1 MSVLSPPAS
10 SAAPDAVI
18 GDLAVAREAIAALT
32 GIQLAAGKDYF
43 VAARLEGLRQ
53 QEGCATIA
61 ALCERARRAPH
72 GPLAHRLIDAITVK
86 ETLFFRDAAPFELLR
101 RHLLPS
107 LLARHDGQAAGRP
120 RPVRIWSAA
129 CSTGQEVYSLAIL
142 LRELLGP
149 AAGDRVQLLGTDIS
163 AEAVDR
169 AREGVYSRFEI
180 ERGLGA
186 DRLARYFEPAGRRW
200 RVREDLRALAR
211 FETRNLLAPLTVGP
225 CDLVLCR
232 NVAIYFDLAVRKDLF
247 ARLARTLDPDG
258 YLLIGA
264 TESLVGVDDR
274 FAPRRECGAVYYQLH
289 GGGVS

>member
-1 MSVLSPPAS
+1 MSVLMPAAS
-10 SAAPDAVI
+10 DHAPDAVI
-18 GDLAVAREAIAALT
+18 GDLAVVRAAIAALT
-32 GIQLAAGKDYF
+32 GIQLDGGKDYF

-53 QEGCATIA
+53 QEGDTTIA
-61 ALCERARRAPH
+61 DLCERARRASH
-72 GPLAHRLIDAITVK
+72 GPLARRLIDAITVK
-86 ETLFFRDAAPFELLR
+86 ETLFFRDGAPFELLR
-101 RHLLPS
+101 RHLLPA
-107 LLARHDGQAAGRP
+107 LIARRGGQAAGRP
-120 RPVRIWSAA
+120 APVRIWSAA

-149 AAGDRVQLLGTDIS
+149 HAGERVQLLGTDIS
-163 AEAVDR
+163 GEAVAR

-186 DRLARYFEPAGRRW
+186 DQLARYFEPAGRRW

-211 FETRNLLAPLTVGP
+211 FETRNLLAPLTLGP
-225 CDLVLCR
+225 FDLVLCR

-247 ARLARTLDPDG
+247 ARLARTLDPG
-258 YLLIGA
+258 GFLLVGA

-274 FAPRRECGAVYYQLH
+274 FTPRRQCGAVYYQIH